1 MELSFSVKDKH
12 GKNVDFDIDTIKFQ
26 KMMFLYNAVNA
37 GWAIKKKNG
46 SYIFK
51 KDHEGKKEVFLDTYL
66 TTFMKDNLDVNN
78 LLV

>member
-1 MELSFSVKDKH
+1 MELSFSVKDKN
-12 GKNVDFDIDTIKFQ
+12 GKNVDFNIDNIKFQ
-26 KMMFLYNAVNA
+26 KMMFLYNAIND
-37 GWAIKKKNG
+37 GWSIKKKRG

-78 LLV
+78 LLL